1 MRIDKE
7 FIKTNVDT
15 NCINEIHGLISKLNL
30 TPEEEQ
36 ICEEIVCASRCTTYT
51 ETLTKRQLSIIRQI
65 AKGSNKTQLAKKFK
79 YATPQATNV
88 ILCKIYSA
96 TRSFV
101 PYKSRKGKYKILQ
114 DWLKT
119 GRGKALLSSAPK
131 KENRGGWRGGRKVKK
146 SKKPISERQKSFK
159 GEQAIFD

>member
-7 FIKTNVDT
+7 FIKTIDT
-15 NCINEIHGLISKLNL
+15 NCINEINGLISRLNL

-36 ICEEIVCASRCTTYT
+36 ICDEIICTSRCTTYA

-79 YATPQATNV
+79 YATPEAANV

-96 TRSFV
+96 TRNFV
-101 PYKSRKGKYKILQ
+101 PYKPGKEKYKMLQ
-114 DWLKT
+114 DWKKT
-119 GRGKALLSSAPK
+119 GRGKALLAAATK
-131 KENRGGWRGGRKVKK
+131 KETRGGWRGGQKVKK
-146 SKKPISERQKSFK
+146 KV
-159 GEQAIFD
+159 